1 MTTTA
6 PQSMIA
12 RGGACSLRG
21 PRPSQEDRHCVVDRG
36 WDVAEAPG
44 ARSGAGG
51 RHGRPPELQL
61 LRRLRRPRRA
71 ESVELRVQRAVEEV
85 LQPALLSLE
94 ALDEAALRDAML
106 AAFEQ
111 TEQGVLRAS
120 SAGGDWD
127 DGTTAVCALVLGSTL
142 VLGNL
147 GDSRMVLCRR
157 SGEAKRLT
165 TDHKPE
171 DEAERI
177 VAAGG
182 FLQVVGGVA
191 RLEGDLSVS
200 RAFGD
205 REYKK
210 AGGGSGALSAVPDVG
225 VVDLLRADAA
235 FLLLACDGVW
245 DVYSDAEAC
254 DLVRTGLRQNEGD
267 AEAAASFLADCTVAD
282 ARCTD
287 NVTVVVVVLERRDA
301 PELPAEAAA
310 APEPEAG
317 QPP

>member
-1 MTTTA
+1 MTTA

-36 WDVAEAPG
+36 WDVARHPALAAAPADG
-44 ARSGAGG
+44 TA
-51 RHGRPPELQL
+51 GRPSCSFYAVFDGHGGPKASNCASKELWKKY
-61 LRRLRRPRRA
+61 
-71 ESVELRVQRAVEEV
+71 
-85 LQPALLSLE
+85 LQPALLSIE

-171 DEAERI
+171 EEAERI

-235 FLLLACDGVW
+235 FLILACDGVW

-267 AEAAASFLADCTVAD
+267 PEAAASFLADCTVAD